1 MIQLFWLIVIK
12 IPPYVCR
19 IIKKNSGDTSLCHRY
34 FRFMDYT
41 KKATDYL
48 LVVFL
53 VEVVFLVV
61 VFLVVVFLV
70 VVFLVVVFLAVAVI
84 AGFAA

>member
-53 VEVVFLVV
+53 V
-61 VFLVVVFLV
+61 VVFLV
-70 VVFLVVVFLAVAVI
+70 VVFLVVVFLAVVVI

>member
-1 MIQLFWLIVIK
+1 MFVGLS
-12 IPPYVCR
+12 
-19 IIKKNSGDTSLCHRY
+19 KKNSGDTSLCHRY

-53 VEVVFLVV
+53 V
-61 VFLVVVFLV
+61 
-70 VVFLVVVFLAVAVI
+70 VVFLAVAVI

>member
-1 MIQLFWLIVIK
+1 
-12 IPPYVCR
+12 
-19 IIKKNSGDTSLCHRY
+19 
-34 FRFMDYT
+34 MDYT

-48 LVVFL
+48 LVFFL
-53 VEVVFLVV
+53 VEVDFLVV

-70 VVFLVVVFLAVAVI
+70 EVVVFLVVVVI

>member
-1 MIQLFWLIVIK
+1 MFVGLS
-12 IPPYVCR
+12 
-19 IIKKNSGDTSLCHRY
+19 KNSGDTSLCHRY

-53 VEVVFLVV
+53 VEVDFLVV
-61 VFLVVVFLV
+61 VFLVVAFLV
-70 VVFLVVVFLAVAVI
+70 VVVI

>member
-1 MIQLFWLIVIK
+1 MSDYQ
-12 IPPYVCR
+12 
-19 IIKKNSGDTSLCHRY
+19 KNSGDTSLCHRY

-53 VEVVFLVV
+53 VEVDFFVV

-70 VVFLVVVFLAVAVI
+70 VAFLVVAFLVVAFLVVVVI

>member
-1 MIQLFWLIVIK
+1 
-12 IPPYVCR
+12 
-19 IIKKNSGDTSLCHRY
+19 
-34 FRFMDYT
+34 MDYT

-53 VEVVFLVV
+53 VEVDFLVV
-61 VFLVVVFLV
+61 VFLVEV
-70 VVFLVVVFLAVAVI
+70 VVFFAVVVT